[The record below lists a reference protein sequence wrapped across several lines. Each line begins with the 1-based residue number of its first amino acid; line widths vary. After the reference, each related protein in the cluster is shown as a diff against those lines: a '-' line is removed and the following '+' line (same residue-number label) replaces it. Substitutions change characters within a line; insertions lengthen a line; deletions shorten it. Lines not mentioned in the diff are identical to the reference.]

1 MSSSPG
7 QQQVDHT
14 EVDISSDYL
23 QGAVEGT
30 KARSTGGIVTS
41 IAPGVQLGLLATASK
56 PAGED
61 VRLGK
66 ERGLKEPLIMLECFA
81 EHQN

>member
-1 MSSSPG
+1 M
-7 QQQVDHT
+7 
-14 EVDISSDYL
+14 
-23 QGAVEGT
+23 EGT

-41 IAPGVQLGLLATASK
+41 IAPGVQLGLLTAASK

-61 VRLGK
+61 LRIGK
-66 ERGLKEPLIMLECFA
+66 ERGLKELECFA

>member
-1 MSSSPG
+1 M
-7 QQQVDHT
+7 
-14 EVDISSDYL
+14 
-23 QGAVEGT
+23 EGT

-41 IAPGVQLGLLATASK
+41 IAPGVQLGLLTAASK

-61 VRLGK
+61 LRLGK
-66 ERGLKEPLIMLECFA
+66 ERGLKELECFA